1 MAYRYNTFTRKLDY
15 YKLQNYNSSSLL
27 TDHRY
32 EGITITEPIG
42 EDVTFGD
49 GLYFD
54 WPSKTYKISDAD
66 AVGTMPV
73 VGIAVQD
80 NTTSGTSSKILA
92 YGWIR
97 DDSYRFASTAV
108 YASCTPGEFT
118 TTTVSGIG
126 DQVQTV
132 GYATASGIM
141 FFNPCYTLVE
151 VT

>member
-1 MAYRYNTFTRKLDY
+1 MPYRYNTFTRKLDHY
-15 YKLQNYNSSSLL
+15 RLWDYRNSSLL
-27 TDHRY
+27 PDHTY
-32 EGITITEPIG
+32 EGVTITELVD

-54 WPSKTYKISDAD
+54 WTSKKYKISDAD
-66 AVGTMPV
+66 AAGTMPI
-73 VGIAVQD
+73 VGIALED
-80 NTTSGTSSKILA
+80 TASGTLSDILS

-97 DDSYRFASTAV
+97 DASYSFDSSLV

-118 TTTVSGIG
+118 TTTVTGIG

-141 FFNPCYTLVE
+141 IFNPCYVLVE